1 MMKVLQTVSILAL
14 PLVALAACSGG
25 GADKDGDGK
34 ISKEEVVAEAEAIK
48 FSAGEWENKVE
59 IVDVKFDESK
69 LPPEAKGM
77 TGAIVKQMV
86 GQVQTTKNCLT
97 KEEAEKPG
105 ADFLAGAENDECTY
119 KKFDLSGGKIDADIA
134 CKGKEAGQQGDIKLT
149 GTYTATSYDMQ
160 MAMVMASPQSGSMTI
175 KAKNSAKRIGECKG

>member
-1 MMKVLQTVSILAL
+1 MKMLQTVSILAL
-14 PLVALAACSGG
+14 PLLALAACSDG

-34 ISKEEVVAEAEAIK
+34 ISKEEVAAEAEAIK

-97 KEEAEKPG
+97 EEQAKKPG

-119 KKFDLSGGKIDADIA
+119 KKFNLSGGKIDADIQ
-134 CKGKEAGQQGDIKLT
+134 CKGKEAGQEGNIKLA
-149 GTYTATSYDMQ
+149 GTFTSSTYDMQ
-160 MAMVMASPQSGSMTI
+160 MDMVMQSPQTGSMTI

>member
-14 PLVALAACSGG
+14 PLMALAACSGG
-25 GADKDGDGK
+25 GADSDGDGK
-34 ISKEEVVAEAEAIK
+34 ISKEEVAKEAEAIK

-59 IVDVKFDESK
+59 IIDVKFDDSK

-77 TGAIVKQMV
+77 SGAIVKQMV

-97 KEEAEKPG
+97 EEEAKKPG

-119 KKFDLSGGKIDADIA
+119 KTFDLSGGKINADIA
-134 CKGKEAGQQGDIKLT
+134 CKGKEAGQEGNIKLT
-149 GTYTATSYDMQ
+149 GNYTSTSYEME
-160 MAMVMASPQSGSMTI
+160 MGMVMSSGQMGAMTI

>member
-1 MMKVLQTVSILAL
+1 MKMQTVSILAL
-14 PLVALAACSGG
+14 PLLALAACSGG

-34 ISKEEVVAEAEAIK
+34 ISKEEIAKEAEAIK
-48 FSAGEWENKVE
+48 FSPGEWENKVE

-69 LPPEAKGM
+69 LPAEAKGM
-77 TGAIVKQMV
+77 AGAMVKQMV
-86 GQVQTTKNCLT
+86 GQVQTSKNCLT
-97 KEEAEKPG
+97 EEQAKKPG

-134 CKGKEAGQQGDIKLT
+134 CKGKQAGQTGDIKLT

-160 MAMVMASPQSGSMTI
+160 MDMAMSSGEMGTMTM

>member
-1 MMKVLQTVSILAL
+1 MKMQTVSILTL
-14 PLVALAACSGG
+14 PLLALAACSGG

-34 ISKEEVVAEAEAIK
+34 ISKEEVAKEAESIK
-48 FSAGEWENKVE
+48 FSPGEWENKVE

-97 KEEAEKPG
+97 EAQAKKPG

-119 KKFDLSGGKIDADIA
+119 KKFNLSGGKIDADIE
-134 CKGKEAGQQGDIKLT
+134 CKGKEAGQQGNIKLAGTFT
-149 GTYTATSYDMQ
+149 GTTYDMQ
-160 MAMVMASPQSGSMTI
+160 MDMVMQSPQTGSMTI
-175 KAKNSAKRIGECKG
+175 KAKNSAKRIGECKA

>member
-1 MMKVLQTVSILAL
+1 MKMQTVSILAL
-14 PLVALAACSGG
+14 PLMALAACSGG

-34 ISKEEVVAEAEAIK
+34 ISKEEVAKEAESIK

-59 IVDVKFDESK
+59 IVDVKFDETK
-69 LPPEAKGM
+69 LSAERKAM
-77 TGAIVKQMV
+77 TGAIVKQMI

-97 KEEAEKPG
+97 EEQAKKPG
-105 ADFLAGAENDECTY
+105 ADFLAGATNDECTY
-119 KKFDLSGGKIDADIA
+119 KKFDLSGGAINADIT
-134 CKGKEAGQQGDIKLT
+134 CKGQQPGQKGDIKLN

-160 MAMVMASPQSGSMTI
+160 MDMAMSSGEMGTMTM

>member
-1 MMKVLQTVSILAL
+1 MKVLQTVSILAL
-14 PLVALAACSGG
+14 PLMALAACSGG
-25 GADKDGDGK
+25 GADKDGDGT
-34 ISKEEVVAEAEAIK
+34 ISKEEVAAEASSIK

-77 TGAIVKQMV
+77 TAAIVKQMV

-119 KKFDLSGGKIDADIA
+119 KKFDLSGGKIDADIT
-134 CKGKEAGQQGDIKLT
+134 CKGEEAGQEGDIKLT
-149 GTYTATSYDMQ
+149 GTYTSTSYDMQ
-160 MAMVMASPQSGSMTI
+160 MAMEMASPQSGSMTI

>member
-1 MMKVLQTVSILAL
+1 MKMLQTVSILAL
-14 PLVALAACSGG
+14 PLLALAACSGG

-34 ISKEEVVAEAEAIK
+34 ITKEEVAAEAEAIK

-97 KEEAEKPG
+97 EEQAKKPG

-119 KKFDLSGGKIDADIA
+119 KKFNLSGGKIDADIQ
-134 CKGKEAGQQGDIKLT
+134 CKGKEAGQEGNIKLA
-149 GTYTATSYDMQ
+149 GTFTSSTYDMQ
-160 MAMVMASPQSGSMTI
+160 MDMVMQSPQTGSMTI

>member
-14 PLVALAACSGG
+14 PLLALAACGGG
-25 GADKDGDGK
+25 GADADGDGK
-34 ISKEEVVAEAEAIK
+34 ITKEEVAVEAQAIK

-59 IVDVKFDESK
+59 IVDVSFDETK

-77 TGAIVKQMV
+77 TGAIVKQML

-97 KEEAEKPG
+97 EEEAKKPG
-105 ADFLAGAENDECTY
+105 ADFLAGAKNDECDY
-119 KKFDLSGGKIDADIA
+119 KTFDLSGGRINADIA
-134 CKGKEAGQQGDIKLT
+134 CKGEEAGQQGNIKLS
-149 GTYTATSYDMQ
+149 GSYTPTSYDMQ
-160 MAMVMASPQSGSMTI
+160 MSMVMNSPQTGSMTI

>member
-1 MMKVLQTVSILAL
+1 MKMLQTVSILAL
-14 PLVALAACSGG
+14 PLLALAACSDG

-34 ISKEEVVAEAEAIK
+34 ISKEEVAAEAESIK

-97 KEEAEKPG
+97 EEQAKKPG

-119 KKFDLSGGKIDADIA
+119 KKFNLSGGKIDADIQ
-134 CKGKEAGQQGDIKLT
+134 CKGKEAGQEGNIKLA
-149 GTYTATSYDMQ
+149 GTFTSSTYDMQ
-160 MAMVMASPQSGSMTI
+160 MDMVMQSPQTGSMTI

>member
-1 MMKVLQTVSILAL
+1 MMKVLQTVSILAI
-14 PLVALAACSGG
+14 PLMALAACSGG

-34 ISKEEVVAEAEAIK
+34 ISKEEVAAEAEAIK

-97 KEEAEKPG
+97 EEEAKKPG

-119 KKFDLSGGKIDADIA
+119 KKFDLSGGKINADIA
-134 CKGKEAGQQGDIKLT
+134 CKGKEAGQEGDIKLT
-149 GTYTATSYDMQ
+149 GSYTATSYDME
-160 MAMVMASPQSGSMTI
+160 MAMVMSAPQTGAMTI

>member
-1 MMKVLQTVSILAL
+1 MKMLQTVSILAL
-14 PLVALAACSGG
+14 PLLALAACSDG

-34 ISKEEVVAEAEAIK
+34 ISKEEVAAEAEAIK

-97 KEEAEKPG
+97 EEQAKKPG

-119 KKFDLSGGKIDADIA
+119 KKFDLSGGKIDADIQ
-134 CKGKEAGQQGDIKLT
+134 CKGKEAGQEGNIKLA
-149 GTYTATSYDMQ
+149 GTFTSSTYDMQ
-160 MAMVMASPQSGSMTI
+160 MDMVMQSPQTGSMTI